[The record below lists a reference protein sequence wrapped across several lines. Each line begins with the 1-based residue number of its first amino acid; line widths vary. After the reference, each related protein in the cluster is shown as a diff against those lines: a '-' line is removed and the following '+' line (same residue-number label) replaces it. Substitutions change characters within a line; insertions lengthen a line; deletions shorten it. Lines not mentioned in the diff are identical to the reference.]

1 MAKPKAS
8 KTAADLHAD
17 AVEARDKA
25 QARLDKENEKVAAA
39 AKRETA
45 AAAKH
50 TEAKA
55 DRDAVQAEVN
65 EHQRLVDALAALVP
79 GAPAP
84 QAVAPEGVPS
94 DEAVGQF

>member
-25 QARLDKENEKVAAA
+25 KARLDKENDKVAAA
-39 AKRETA
+39 AKRESD

-55 DRDAVQAEVN
+55 DRDEVQAEFS
-65 EHQRLVDALAALVP
+65 EHQRLVDALAVLVDGVP
-79 GAPAP
+79 DP
-84 QAVAPEGVPS
+84 QTVAPEGTAS
-94 DEAVGQF
+94 TGAFGQV